1 MKKPSSNR
9 KKDYTH
15 RIQPVVH
22 PSVPVRIPD
31 QGRTFIKNVI
41 KLSSGAVPAKDT
53 TRQEL

>member
-15 RIQPVVH
+15 HIQPAVH

-31 QGRTFIKNVI
+31 QGRTFIKIVR
-41 KLSSGAVPAKDT
+41 KLSAGAVPNKDT